1 MGEKRI
7 RPHAQGGHVM
17 SEPAKIR
24 LIEIGYR
31 VLVLALLVLWV
42 AVP

>member
-1 MGEKRI
+1 
-7 RPHAQGGHVM
+7 M

-31 VLVLALLVLWV
+31 VVVLALLALWV
-42 AVP
+42 VVP

>member
-1 MGEKRI
+1 
-7 RPHAQGGHVM
+7 M

-24 LIEIGYR
+24 LIETGFRI
-31 VLVLALLVLWV
+31 LILALLALWV